1 MAAGWKTCDTAD
13 RNVCATGRY
22 GMTTAATKVEGAAA
36 CFDFDLRPGTAN
48 LRATGMT
55 TPSAHL
61 SPEAKASLPRHVAII
76 MDGNGRWAKE
86 RSLLRIEGHRAGAES
101 ARIIIRTAGEL
112 GIKYL
117 TLYAF
122 SVENWNRPKDEVD
135 ALMKYLVHYLKS
147 ETPELNKNNVRLEVI
162 GQIYRLP
169 ENVQEHLRRSIAT
182 LSRNNGLTLIMALS
196 YGGRTEIVDAV
207 RSIAQKVK
215 GGELDPADIT
225 EQVFAQHLYTH
236 NIPDPDVLIRTSGEM
251 RVSNFLLWQIS
262 YTELV
267 VTQTLWPD
275 FRKPQLYAALE
286 EYNRRHRRFGGL

>member
-1 MAAGWKTCDTAD
+1 MSGPA
-13 RNVCATGRY
+13 V
-22 GMTTAATKVEGAAA
+22 
-36 CFDFDLRPGTAN
+36 
-48 LRATGMT
+48 
-55 TPSAHL
+55 HL

-76 MDGNGRWAKE
+76 MDGNGRWA
-86 RSLLRIEGHRAGAES
+86 RQRHLPRVEGHRAGAES
-101 ARIIIRTAGEL
+101 ARVIIRTAGEL

-135 ALMKYLVHYLKS
+135 ALMKYLVHYLKT
-147 ETPELNKNNVRLEVI
+147 ETPELNKNNVQLAVI

-169 ENVQEHLRRSIAT
+169 ELVQEHLRKSIAT
-182 LSRNNGLTLIMALS
+182 LSRNTGLTLIMALS
-196 YGGRTEIVDAV
+196 YGGRTEILDAV
-207 RSIAQKVK
+207 RGIAQKVK
-215 GGELDPADIT
+215 AGEIDPPDIT
-225 EQVFAQHLYTH
+225 EEVFAQHLYTR
-236 NIPDPDVLIRTSGEM
+236 NLPDPDVLIRTSGEM

-286 EYNRRHRRFGGL
+286 EYNHRHRRFGAL